1 VAHARLQLD
10 WEAFRNL
17 LNYLQNPS
25 PSQMQIVNVPAK
37 ILASIN
43 RAREVIH
50 AAPEERRMEGLFTME
65 YD

>member
-1 VAHARLQLD
+1 
-10 WEAFRNL
+10 
-17 LNYLQNPS
+17 
-25 PSQMQIVNVPAK
+25 MQIVNVPAK